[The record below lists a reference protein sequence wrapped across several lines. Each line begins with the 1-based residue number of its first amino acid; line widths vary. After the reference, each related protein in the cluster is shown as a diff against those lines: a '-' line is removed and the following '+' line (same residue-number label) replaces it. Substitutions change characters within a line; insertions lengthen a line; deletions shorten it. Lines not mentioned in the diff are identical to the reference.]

1 MDLTK
6 TYQQLP
12 KLTTGYHSLPVVT
25 SGHQKFLFFKKQ
37 GANPIK
43 RFLIKKLFTSG
54 YHSLPVVVKMQK
66 TKEKE
71 PKRKIKI
78 YLWVVGLKGLGLRV

>member
-12 KLTTGYHSLPVVT
+12 KLTSGYHSLPVVT

-54 YHSLPVVVKMQK
+54 YHSLPVVAKMQK